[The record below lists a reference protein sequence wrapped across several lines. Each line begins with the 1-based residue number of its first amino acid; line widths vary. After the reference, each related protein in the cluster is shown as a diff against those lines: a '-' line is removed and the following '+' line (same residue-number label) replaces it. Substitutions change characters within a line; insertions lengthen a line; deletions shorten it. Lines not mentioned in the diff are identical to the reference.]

1 TLTRSHAPVLQR
13 RLKSQISHPRA
24 TCRLGPVAS
33 GGGSSL
39 AVPPLPSSRGAVLL
53 LGRLEGGQRLLPAPW
68 EHFYELRKPA
78 GPAALPRAYGG
89 GRQGCRQLPRR
100 PCVWSVP
107 LSIHNAGLRAGP
119 AGSRGERGSAEPG
132 QAASGQ
138 GAREPRGE
146 QQRGGGEG
154 GDPPAPRVLSPDV
167 ISPPQGGS
175 TAKGR
180 APLAPAAPRALVIGA
195 EPWRGGRGVPGV
207 PAARRGDG
215 RPDAQSHPRPGQ
227 GDGVPR
233 GSPGV
238 SFPRRPRGL
247 GRGSS
252 PVQWRREGAAAL
264 PEGSAVHQGALV
276 LPHASLAAAGT
287 YSCHGE
293 DGSLL
298 HTVSLRLGHLPG
310 VPFVSCRASD
320 YENFSCS
327 WTSSLETFLPTR
339 YITTYRKKSLTGEEK
354 RRNKSGHVGPC
365 LQDPSRAGTCTVHRS
380 EFWSSYRLNITE
392 VNPLGSSF
400 RLLDITMQAIIKP
413 DPPEGLVVEP
423 VPLAPRRLYVS
434 WKYPASWP
442 KEPHFQLRFR
452 LQYRPVIHRSWSVV
466 ETVNLSEVITDAFA
480 GLEHVVQ
487 VSAKDFLDAGN
498 WSEWSA
504 EARATPVRDPATTAS
519 EGTTTDASLESLA
532 EEPSQAPNPEPINRS
547 DPLEKMAILVS
558 LGIFAFFILAAVL
571 VITILIWLRV
581 RKHSKDETKP
591 HNFLV
596 AATHLKALPRTQ
608 ILP

>member
-1 TLTRSHAPVLQR
+1 MPEGAAPGGARGRAAHRGPGDERCARGVRSCGSRCGSRVRIAGAGSVPERRRRIGSALLQ
-13 RLKSQISHPRA
+13 L
-24 TCRLGPVAS
+24 CS
-33 GGGSSL
+33 GGGGTGPPAAAPSSPQRAPRRRCHSSRSRSRSRSRPAEHHGHIAAEERRKMHSPTRGLGRVMVFLAAALASASL
-39 AVPPLPSSRGAVLL
+39 AVPEGWGEEGVQYGQVGTDVTLSCAGA
-53 LGRLEGGQRLLPAPW
+53 
-68 EHFYELRKPA
+68 
-78 GPAALPRAYGG
+78 
-89 GRQGCRQLPRR
+89 
-100 PCVWSVP
+100 
-107 LSIHNAGLRAGP
+107 RAG
-119 AGSRGERGSAEPG
+119 
-132 QAASGQ
+132 
-138 GAREPRGE
+138 
-146 QQRGGGEG
+146 
-154 GDPPAPRVLSPDV
+154 
-167 ISPPQGGS
+167 
-175 TAKGR
+175 
-180 APLAPAAPRALVIGA
+180 
-195 EPWRGGRGVPGV
+195 
-207 PAARRGDG
+207 
-215 RPDAQSHPRPGQ
+215 
-227 GDGVPR
+227 
-233 GSPGV
+233 
-238 SFPRRPRGL
+238 
-247 GRGSS
+247 S
-252 PVQWRREGAAAL
+252 PVQWRREGATAL
-264 PEGSAVHQGALV
+264 PAGSAIHQGALV

-287 YSCHGE
+287 YSCHSE

-298 HTVSLRLGHLPG
+298 HTVSLRLGYLPG

-504 EARATPVRDPATTAS
+504 EARATPVRDPAATAS

-571 VITILIWLRV
+571 VITILIWLRM

>member
-1 TLTRSHAPVLQR
+1 MLQVTAG
-13 RLKSQISHPRA
+13 SQ
-24 TCRLGPVAS
+24 
-33 GGGSSL
+33 SL
-39 AVPPLPSSRGAVLL
+39 R
-53 LGRLEGGQRLLPAPW
+53 
-68 EHFYELRKPA
+68 
-78 GPAALPRAYGG
+78 LPRDGAGEGASEGPGG
-89 GRQGCRQLPRR
+89 NR
-100 PCVWSVP
+100 SV
-107 LSIHNAGLRAGP
+107 
-119 AGSRGERGSAEPG
+119 
-132 QAASGQ
+132 
-138 GAREPRGE
+138 
-146 QQRGGGEG
+146 GGGEF
-154 GDPPAPRVLSPDV
+154 PRVGAVSRPASELPRCRDLG
-167 ISPPQGGS
+167 PQ
-175 TAKGR
+175 ALGR
-180 APLAPAAPRALVIGA
+180 ASGCRPAKER
-195 EPWRGGRGVPGV
+195 
-207 PAARRGDG
+207 
-215 RPDAQSHPRPGQ
+215 DAQSHPRPGQ

-233 GSPGV
+233 S
-238 SFPRRPRGL
+238 SFGISLPHHPRGL

-252 PVQWRREGAAAL
+252 LVQWRRDGAMAL
-264 PEGSAVHQGALV
+264 PEGSAIHQGALV

-287 YSCHGE
+287 YSCHDE
-293 DGSLL
+293 NGSLL
-298 HTVSLRLGHLPG
+298 HAVSLQLGHLPG
-310 VPFVSCRASD
+310 VPSVSCRASD

-365 LQDPSRAGTCTVHRS
+365 LQDPARSGTCTVHRS

-400 RLLDITMQAIIKP
+400 RLLDVTMQAIIKP

-423 VPLAPRRLYVS
+423 VPLAPRRLHVS

-504 EARATPVRDPATTAS
+504 EARATPVRDPATMVS
-519 EGTTTDASLESLA
+519 EETTTDVSLGSLA

-547 DPLEKMAILVS
+547 DPLENTAILVS
-558 LGIFAFFILAAVL
+558 LGIFAFFVLAAVL
-571 VITILIWLRV
+571 VIAILIWLRV
-581 RKHSKDETKP
+581 RKHSKDETKA